1 VNRRRADTTMV
12 IKDKGQEEFDDTK
25 EESRIRKSNK
35 NRQHVDQKKKYK
47 RTKNDLQNIHI
58 KLKIE

>member
-1 VNRRRADTTMV
+1 MV

-35 NRQHVDQKKKYK
+35 NRQHVDQKKSTKGQKTIYK
-47 RTKNDLQNIHI
+47 TYT
-58 KLKIE
+58 